1 MSSELIECCI
11 CYETI
16 GDKNNCTT
24 PCGHKFCFVCLAT
37 SLNHNKACPC
47 CREVLVKSSEEDDD
61 DESLWEGDDD
71 DEDDEDEDEDESG
84 LIMSINEIFENADL
98 IYSKLSAKG
107 ISLTQYFR
115 IIFSD
120 AMGDCSDEEWYNE
133 EEQDEINDMIEKIL
147 KEVSQEI
154 KSNVEMKKEQM
165 MFLQEDNIKHVSAL
179 DMIALNYA

>member
-1 MSSELIECCI
+1 
-11 CYETI
+11 
-16 GDKNNCTT
+16 
-24 PCGHKFCFVCLAT
+24 
-37 SLNHNKACPC
+37 
-47 CREVLVKSSEEDDD
+47 LVKSSEEDDD
-61 DESLWEGDDD
+61 DESLWEGDDED
-71 DEDDEDEDEDESG
+71 DEDDDDAEDDDEDESG
-84 LIMSINEIFENADL
+84 IIMSINEIFENADL
-98 IYSKLSAKG
+98 IYSKLLAKG
-107 ISLTQYFR
+107 VSLTQYFR

-147 KEVSQEI
+147 KEV

>member
-1 MSSELIECCI
+1 MSSELVECCI
-11 CYETI
+11 CYEAI

-37 SLNHNKACPC
+37 SLTHNKACPC
-47 CREVLVKSSEEDDD
+47 CREVLVKSSQEDDD
-61 DESLWEGDDD
+61 DESLWEGDDA
-71 DEDDEDEDEDESG
+71 DEDDDDDDDDDDSRI
-84 LIMSINEIFENADL
+84 IMSINELFDHADL

-120 AMGDCSDEEWYNE
+120 ALGNCDEEEWYNE
-133 EEQDEINDMIEKIL
+133 EEQDEINDIIKQIL
-147 KEVSQEI
+147 KEI